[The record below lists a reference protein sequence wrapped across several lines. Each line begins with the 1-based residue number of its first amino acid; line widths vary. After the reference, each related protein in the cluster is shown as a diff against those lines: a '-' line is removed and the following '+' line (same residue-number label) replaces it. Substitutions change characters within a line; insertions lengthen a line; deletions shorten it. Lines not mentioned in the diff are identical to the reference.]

1 MRVGRHKPKGF
12 MSRLRDQQSIERIAM
27 VMRQIAHRGSM
38 YGANR

>member
-1 MRVGRHKPKGF
+1 

-38 YGANR
+38 YGEPVTRESRLR